1 MKKIIDLDGQ
11 WQGYA
16 DKLGNFTVLLPGTLD
31 TNKIGIKDEENLA
44 TRLTRVHTYEGQVTY
59 TRKIYVPECNPG
71 KRLFLKVERTRELS
85 LKIDGE
91 EQNPYEAGS
100 LSTPFIFE
108 VTRFAGREAEYVFTV
123 DNVYTKWPRKSII
136 GSSAATDETQ
146 TNWNGILGDFYLY
159 EENEVFISSIRV
171 YPDNTG
177 ADVCIEIDGLNEEL
191 TKNLVLTVESPA
203 FSDKKTIYENVE
215 WKLDPVEKEKNR
227 VTCRIK
233 STSYDQSV
241 RNWDEG
247 EGNQYQITVSV
258 FIKNENNKENVDERS
273 VYFGIRTFGKDENQ
287 RLIINGRKFFLRG
300 EANCCVFPEEGHPPV
315 TEEAWRKVLEVYE
328 SYGVNCM
335 RFHSWCPPEAAFNAA
350 DKMGMMMQPE
360 LSQWNFKDAFGDEDA
375 RKYYCHELESVLKNL
390 ANHPSFLMLTFGNE
404 LQNTEEGDIYAA
416 KLLDLARELDSTR
429 MYAKSSNYHY
439 GEVGTDEESDFYTSM
454 AYFEEMLR
462 ATSSPMIG
470 HLNHE
475 YPSTKHNYNETVD
488 KVCDN
493 GKPVFEF
500 EVGQYEIL
508 PDFDEISEFKG
519 VTRAVNFELIKK
531 RAEQAGVLPV
541 WKKYVEATGELSLL
555 CYKEE
560 TEAALRTGGMSGLS
574 LLGLQDFPGQGT
586 ALVGMLNCH
595 LQPKPFSFARPERFR
610 EFFNDVVP
618 LLYLDKFTY
627 WSEEKLSAKF
637 CLANYGKTNL
647 NLKAGWRLKADH
659 EILASGE
666 FKKSDY
672 PCGEVTPTGVVEVTL
687 PRTETALRM
696 NLELYAGEYKNS
708 YPIWSYASKK
718 EISSSGTVHTKL
730 TEELIEE
737 IKNGKTVFLEPSPTK
752 ENFPESIGGQF
763 TTDFWSVGTF
773 PTQEGGMGM
782 VIEQEHPALA
792 GFPTEMH
799 SNYQW
804 WLMASKRPM
813 ILPATIKPIV
823 TVPDSYSRMKHM
835 GLLFEASMG
844 KGRVM
849 ISSMGLLEDQKYPE
863 CRGLLHSLL
872 DYLEQTK
879 DKESQIIGEDELKR
893 IISVHTDGETDGNG
907 DNKKLQEEKEHTGE

>member
-1 MKKIIDLDGQ
+1 MKKVIDLGGQ
-11 WQGYA
+11 WNGYA
-16 DKLGNFTVLLPGTLD
+16 DNLGNFTVMLPGTLD
-31 TNKIGIKDEENLA
+31 TNKIGVKDEKNLA
-44 TRLTRVHTYEGQVTY
+44 TRLTRVHTYEGQVSY
-59 TRKIYVPECNPG
+59 SRKIYVSECSQG

-85 LKIDGE
+85 LKINGE
-91 EQNPYEAGS
+91 EQIPYEAGS
-100 LSTPFIFE
+100 LSTPFLFE

-146 TNWNGILGDFYLY
+146 TNWNGILGDFYIY
-159 EENEVFISSIRV
+159 EENEVFISSISV
-171 YPDNTG
+171 YPNEIG
-177 ADVCIEIDGLNEEL
+177 ADVCIEVDGINEKSN
-191 TKNLVLTVESPA
+191 KNLLLTIESPA
-203 FSDKKTIYENVE
+203 FSEDKTVLESTE
-215 WKLDPVEKEKNR
+215 WKKDLDETEKNR
-227 VTCRIK
+227 MACRVIGIP
-233 STSYDQSV
+233 YDQSV
-241 RNWDEG
+241 KRWDEG
-247 EGNQYQITVSV
+247 EGNQYQVTVS
-258 FIKNENNKENVDERS
+258 ILMQNEKVTENIDERII
-273 VYFGIRTFGKDENQ
+273 YFGIRTFGKEESQ
-287 RLIINGRKFFLRG
+287 RLVINGRKFFLRG

-315 TEEAWRKVLEVYE
+315 TEEAWTKVLEVYE

-335 RFHSWCPPEAAFNAA
+335 RFHSWCPPEAAFDAA

-375 RKYYCHELESVLKNL
+375 RKYYRHELESVLKNL

-404 LQNTEEGDIYAA
+404 LQNTEEGDIYVAE
-416 KLLDLARELDSTR
+416 LLDLARELDSTR

-439 GEVGTDEESDFYTSM
+439 GELGTDDESDFYTSM

-475 YPSTKHNYNETVD
+475 YPSTKHNYDETVN
-488 KVCDN
+488 KVCGK
-493 GKPVFEF
+493 GKPVFAF

-508 PDFDEISEFKG
+508 PDFDEIPEFKG

-531 RAEQAGVLPV
+531 KAEQEGILPV

-595 LQPKPFSFARPERFR
+595 LEPKSFNFAKPERFR

-627 WSEEKLSAKF
+627 WSEEKLSAQF
-637 CLANYGKTNL
+637 CLANYGKKNL
-647 NLKAGWRLKADH
+647 KLKAGWKLTENDK
-659 EILASGE
+659 IIASGE
-666 FKKSDY
+666 FEESDY
-672 PCGEVTPTGVVEVTL
+672 LCGEVISGGVIEVTV
-687 PRTETALRM
+687 PQTETALRM

-708 YPIWSYASKK
+708 YPIWSYAKKK
-718 EISSSGTVHTKL
+718 EVAPSEMVNTVL
-730 TEELIEE
+730 TEALIQE
-737 IKNGKTVFLEPSPTK
+737 IKKGKTVFLEPSPTK

-773 PTQEGGMGM
+773 PMQEGGMGM
-782 VIEQEHPALA
+782 VIEKEHPALA
-792 GFPTEMH
+792 EFPTEIH

-804 WLMASKRPM
+804 WSMASKRPM
-813 ILPATIKPIV
+813 ILPSQIMPIV

-835 GLLFEASMG
+835 GLLFEASLG

-849 ISSMGLLEDQKYPE
+849 ISSMGLLENQKYPE
-863 CRGLLHSLL
+863 CRGLLYSLL
-872 DYLEQTK
+872 DYLEQNEEK
-879 DKESQIIGEDELKR
+879 VSQMIDEDELKR
-893 IISVHTDGETDGNG
+893 IISVQTDGEMNGNE
-907 DNKKLQEEKEHTGE
+907 DKEKLQGEKK